1 MHSTPSTVRL
11 ANLELEL
18 AKRLPANLSRDEFR
32 HAFYAAALD
41 LGWGTKRIIVHYR
54 RTNGHSHIT
63 GVEFIHPDSMPYMAR
78 RIDLGTFD
86 LQADG
91 EPVFNEPDFV
101 SKLRAQVDR
110 AKASEREVRRLN
122 GMTIAQ
128 YDADGM
134 RSDPREGDK

>member
-32 HAFYAAALD
+32 RAFYAAALD
-41 LGWGTKRIIVHYR
+41 LEWGTKRIIVHYH
-54 RTNGHSHIT
+54 RTDGHSHIVK
-63 GVEFIHPDSMPYMAR
+63 VEFTHPDEMPFMAR
-78 RIDLGTFD
+78 RVDLGTFD

-91 EPVFNEPDFV
+91 DLVPNDFV

-128 YDADGM
+128 YDADGT
-134 RSDPREGDK
+134 RSDPLNG